1 MFRGTDKNSIRVF
14 DQREVLVPKKRD
26 ENNMDAERSNWSV
39 KNKGQIQL
47 KANRAFII
55 KKKDLLSLS
64 AQTKLMNVSKKR
76 ASSSPYLKV
85 FPCDAKLRAI
95 SATNFL
101 SFVGAPTM
109 AVSARI
115 RADKMSNLDCV
126 YFLSR
131 IAKA

>member
-1 MFRGTDKNSIRVF
+1 
-14 DQREVLVPKKRD
+14 
-26 ENNMDAERSNWSV
+26 
-39 KNKGQIQL
+39 
-47 KANRAFII
+47 
-55 KKKDLLSLS
+55 
-64 AQTKLMNVSKKR
+64 MNVSKKGS
-76 ASSSPYLKV
+76 AEPTTHLKV

-95 SATNFL
+95 SVTNFL

-115 RADKMSNLDCV
+115 RADKMSSLDCV